1 MSLKLKIRLSIL
13 LLLLLLLAI
22 GTQALYATERLHQA
36 TQTDLRH
43 EHRLILGL
51 LALST
56 AVGVTLLVRLPRQ
69 ITRPLRRLV
78 AEVEDVAGP
87 GPATRVGIAQNDE
100 VGSVAAAVNR
110 VLRQAED
117 ERRATLAQLIG
128 ERNRM
133 ASVVNSLNEG
143 LLLLDQHEVI
153 ILANPVAGE
162 ILGMRP
168 AALLGRAAATV
179 ALHNDSLRAML
190 TALHATPAAEAAPS
204 QAPLFTIRPHGE
216 NLHYQLSTA
225 PVEVLHEESKRREFA
240 GHLLCLTNVSDFKRL
255 DELKSNFLATIS
267 HELKTPLSSINLSLM
282 LLRDER
288 TDAAERQRLADGIGD
303 ETRRLLGLVG
313 QLLDV
318 SRLDAGAGIRLNRQ
332 AFQISEV
339 LRYATDTVRPQLADK
354 QLQLDVQLPDGL
366 PTVLADLEKTT
377 WVLINLLS
385 NAVRYSP
392 VGAALHI
399 RVQPW
404 GEMLRLSV
412 QDDGPGIAPEFHRR
426 IFQRFAAVPGATQ
439 HSTGLGL
446 SISAEFIAA
455 QGGQLWVESQLG
467 AGSCFLFTLPV
478 SAVSN

>member
-36 TQTDLRH
+36 TQADLRH

-87 GPATRVGIAQNDE
+87 GPATRVGIAKNDE

-117 ERRATLAQLIG
+117 ERRATLAQLIN

-133 ASVVNSLNEG
+133 ASAVNSLNEG

-168 AALLGRAAATV
+168 AELLGRAAATV
-179 ALHNDSLRAML
+179 ARHNDSLRAML
-190 TALHATPAAEAAPS
+190 AALHAAPATEGA

-216 NLHYQLSTA
+216 NLHYRLSTA
-225 PVEVLHEESKRREFA
+225 PVEVLHEETQRREFA

-318 SRLDAGAGIRLNRQ
+318 SRLDAGAGIKLNRQ
-332 AFQISEV
+332 PLQLAEV
-339 LRYATDTVRPQLADK
+339 LRYATETVRPQLADK
-354 QLQLDVQLPDGL
+354 ELLLDVQLPDGL
-366 PTVLADLEKTT
+366 PAVLADVEKTT
-377 WVLINLLS
+377 WVLINILS

-392 VGAALHI
+392 VGAPLHI
-399 RVQPW
+399 RVQAW

-412 QDDGPGIAPEFHRR
+412 QDEGPGIAPEYHKR

-455 QGGQLWVESQLG
+455 QGGQLWVESKPG

-478 SAVSN
+478 NK

>member
-13 LLLLLLLAI
+13 FLLVLLLAL
-22 GTQALYATERLHQA
+22 GAQALYATERLHRA
-36 TQTDLRH
+36 TQADLAA
-43 EHRLILGL
+43 EHQLTAILL
-51 LALST
+51 VLST
-56 AVGVTLLVRLPRQ
+56 AVGLTMLVRLPRQ
-69 ITRPLRRLV
+69 VTRPLRRLV
-78 AEVEDVAGP
+78 ADVEDVAGP
-87 GPATRVGIAQNDE
+87 GPATRVPIGRNDE

-110 VLRQAED
+110 VLRQAQD
-117 ERRATLAQLIG
+117 EQRATLAQLIT

-133 ASVVNSLNEG
+133 ASVVDSLNEG

-153 ILANPVAGE
+153 ILANPVAGS
-162 ILGMRP
+162 ILGLRP
-168 AALLGRAAATV
+168 AELLGQAAANLAEHNEPLRQMLA
-179 ALHNDSLRAML
+179 ALHPP
-190 TALHATPAAEAAPS
+190 ATPGSEPAPM
-204 QAPLFTIRPHGE
+204 PLFTIRPHGE
-216 NLHYQLSTA
+216 NQHYRLSTA
-225 PVEVLHEESKRREFA
+225 PVEVLHEETRRREPA

-288 TDAAERQRLADGIGD
+288 TDAAERQRLADGIGH

-318 SRLDAGAGIRLNRQ
+318 SRLDAGSGIKLNQ
-332 AFQISEV
+332 QPFQLAEV

-354 QLQLDVQLPDGL
+354 QLQLAVELPEGL
-366 PTVLADLEKTT
+366 PAVLADVEKTT

-392 VGAALHI
+392 VGARLHI
-399 RVQPW
+399 RVQRW

-412 QDDGPGIAPEFHRR
+412 QDAGPGIAPEYHRR

-455 QGGQLWVESQLG
+455 QGGQLWVESQPG

-478 SAVSN
+478 SQ